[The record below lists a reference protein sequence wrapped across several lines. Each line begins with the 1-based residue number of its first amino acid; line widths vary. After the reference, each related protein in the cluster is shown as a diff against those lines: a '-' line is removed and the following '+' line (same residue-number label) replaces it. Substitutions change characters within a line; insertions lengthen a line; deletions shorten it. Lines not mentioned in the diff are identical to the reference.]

1 MAVGARLR
9 GMAIRPAPTSQPTLA
24 ESSEISHMTTENGA
38 PQDGQGVFPPPETPV
53 GVVVGV
59 DLLARGRLERSFSRL
74 GERLLQRLFTPREI
88 AEARGQIAR
97 LEGRFAAKEAC
108 AKALGVGIGRIAS
121 WQEIEIVRLPSGK
134 PALSLRGGAAAR
146 ASALGITAFNVSISD
161 TRELVMAVVVG
172 VREPTPGPVLTA
184 GEQPN

>member
-1 MAVGARLR
+1 
-9 GMAIRPAPTSQPTLA
+9 
-24 ESSEISHMTTENGA
+24 MTTENGA
-38 PQDGQGVFPPPETPV
+38 SHDGQGIYPHPETPT

-59 DLLARGRLERSFSRL
+59 DLLARGRLQRSYARL
-74 GERLLQRLFTPREI
+74 GERLLQRLFTPREV
-88 AEARGQIAR
+88 AEARGQISR

-146 ASALGITAFNVSISD
+146 AQALGVTAFDVSISD

-172 VREPTPGPVLTA
+172 VREPGADSAPAPS
-184 GEQPN
+184 EQPG

>member
-1 MAVGARLR
+1 MSTPHDTPQPY
-9 GMAIRPAPTSQPTLA
+9 PAP
-24 ESSEISHMTTENGA
+24 ES
-38 PQDGQGVFPPPETPV
+38 PV
-53 GVVVGV
+53 AVVVGV
-59 DLLARGRLERSFSRL
+59 DLLARGRLERSYARR

-108 AKALGVGIGRIAS
+108 AKALGVGIGSVAS

-134 PALSLRGGAAAR
+134 PALSLSGGAAAR
-146 ASALGITAFNVSISD
+146 ARTLGLTAFDVSISD

-172 VREPTPGPVLTA
+172 VRGGAPGSAPTGS
-184 GEQPN
+184 GE